1 MEKLQRTNRQTL
13 LCGTSSS
20 DDNGASSRVAL
31 KSEANNRSTSTMA
44 TGNIGYIFGD
54 GESATTAGSSS
65 TSKYAKKHDAQLR
78 LEGSKA
84 DKKPKADPQTSSSA
98 DQGKHDARWEQMFE
112 KLLNYKEGH
121 GDCLVPNRYEPD
133 PSLGAWVSTQR
144 R

>member
-1 MEKLQRTNRQTL
+1 
-13 LCGTSSS
+13 
-20 DDNGASSRVAL
+20 
-31 KSEANNRSTSTMA
+31 MA
-44 TGNIGYIFGD
+44 TGNILGYIIGD

-65 TSKYAKKHDAQLR
+65 TSKYAKKHDALDSRRTEQLR

-84 DKKPKADPQTSSSA
+84 DKKPKADPQPSSSA

-112 KLLNYKEGH
+112 KLLDYKEGH